1 MQPAALLLAALS
13 LVASA
18 SAGVATTSAPPSST
32 ITAAPVPACT
42 LTKLMPSCGIS
53 CVSQAAIKIGCT
65 ASMDFGC
72 QCKSAAAM
80 QAAVM
85 PCVISACG
93 PVNAPVVG
101 SVANAICTECV
112 HPASATATATS
123 TAKPTTKSLA

>member
-1 MQPAALLLAALS
+1 MHPATLLLAGLS

-18 SAGVATTSAPPSST
+18 SAVAITSAPSST
-32 ITAAPVPACT
+32 ITAPPAPACT
-42 LTKLMPSCGIS
+42 LTKLMPSCGIP

-112 HPASATATATS
+112 HPATATS
-123 TAKPTTKSLA
+123 TATAKPTA